1 MRESNENY
9 VEFIAQDWRNG
20 QVTRISTNPTATTNY
35 FVAKEND
42 LPFELSPA
50 FFRPEVLSKY
60 KTDREKY
67 TVGERDIHC
76 RSSWY
81 LRGYD
86 VNKAGQV
93 HAYICDLQKLPYSE
107 QIHWLGYN
115 EAPKEGISERAFT
128 NDFKGQFVTYTP
140 PREAVLSIL
149 RRRKDRRTEWW
160 SLRDRS
166 LLDRANPPL
175 TSSKDEWG
183 DAMMD
188 LSKLVTEGFIVKF
201 IRKKLD
207 DFSIDYDNKEMSI
220 VLLEKYLNKRFA
232 SSEGVRLTGLR
243 TIQSIRTKIKG
254 HASGRESESIAR
266 EAISSFGSFA
276 KHFDHICE
284 MLATELEIID
294 RAFSDN

>member
-1 MRESNENY
+1 
-9 VEFIAQDWRNG
+9 
-20 QVTRISTNPTATTNY
+20 
-35 FVAKEND
+35 
-42 LPFELSPA
+42 
-50 FFRPEVLSKY
+50 
-60 KTDREKY
+60 
-67 TVGERDIHC
+67 
-76 RSSWY
+76 
-81 LRGYD
+81 
-86 VNKAGQV
+86 
-93 HAYICDLQKLPYSE
+93 
-107 QIHWLGYN
+107 
-115 EAPKEGISERAFT
+115 
-128 NDFKGQFVTYTP
+128 
-140 PREAVLSIL
+140 
-149 RRRKDRRTEWW
+149 
-160 SLRDRS
+160 
-166 LLDRANPPL
+166 
-175 TSSKDEWG
+175 
-183 DAMMD
+183 MMD